1 MKETLIKPLLGRPFV
16 GLFHLYLLK
25 SVLMILQLET
35 PAYRQTESK
44 GVRAGFENFSILSTF
59 TFQQFYSIF
68 CKINSIPL
76 LSSVRNVRGKKKKK
90 RKRKKLYRKGSWQ

>member
-35 PAYRQTESK
+35 PAYREIESN
-44 GVRAGFENFSILSTF
+44 GVRAGSENFSILSTF

-76 LSSVRNVRGKKKKK
+76 LSSVRNVRGKK
-90 RKRKKLYRKGSWQ
+90 RKRERKKQ